1 MELSGEG
8 GTEEEGKEVR
18 EDYVEEKKGAE
29 ERGGKIYR
37 RWVGI
42 ENIEKDE
49 MDQTNGKTLK

>member
-18 EDYVEEKKGAE
+18 EENIEEKKGAE
-29 ERGGKIYR
+29 KRGGKTYR

>member
-37 RWVGI
+37 R
-42 ENIEKDE
+42 
-49 MDQTNGKTLK
+49 